1 MLREKEK
8 EILFIRYYERH
19 KKPVYNYAVKML
31 HDSNKAADVTQN
43 VFLKLFENLQLIRD
57 ENKIPVWI
65 FVTARNEIYG
75 YFRSGRRKEN
85 FYDEEEMEKLNLQ
98 SGGDTQSEAELKE
111 LRGIILNELNKIS
124 EANRETF
131 LLREF
136 GGLSYKEIAEITGT
150 EINNVKSRLFKTRRK
165 LIEKISKII

>member
-1 MLREKEK
+1 MREKEK
-8 EILFIRYYERH
+8 EILFLRYYERH
-19 KKPVYNYAVKML
+19 KNAVYNYAVKML
-31 HDSNKAADVTQN
+31 HDSDKAADVTQN

-57 ENKIPVWI
+57 ENKISVWI

-75 YFRSGRRKEN
+75 YFRSAKRKEN
-85 FYDEEEMEKLNLQ
+85 YYDEEEMEKLNLQ
-98 SGGDTQSEAELKE
+98 SGENTQSETELKE

-124 EANRETF
+124 EVNRETF

-136 GGLSYKEIAEITGT
+136 GGLSYKEIAEVTGT
-150 EINNVKSRLFKTRRK
+150 EIHNVKSRLFKTRKK